1 MKLPRLRFFWRVYL
15 HGLLLLVLVGAG
27 TLAIQA
33 AVGPPMEFRNSARMV
48 AFLAEHL
55 EDVRSNPARLAH
67 DLAELRVIANLEVA
81 VFDGGRA
88 VASNVVPPPAPLG
101 AGDEARLAGG
111 VFEMHLPQSFA
122 APLGNQPGRYIIVKR
137 PVPAL
142 LQRAA
147 VVIGAMLVALVI
159 ASIPMA
165 RALAS
170 PLEKLGSA
178 ARALGSGD
186 LSARTGLRRNDEV
199 GDLALAFDE
208 AAEKI
213 ERLIRSEKELLA
225 NVSHELRTPITR
237 IRLALDIL
245 AEDQVGEAAAFVRA
259 ITADLSEL
267 ERLVDDILT
276 AARLDLVASRA
287 TGGELPLRVAR
298 IDPAELLRSAVAR
311 FGSAHPDRSLDL
323 EIEEPLPSMRGD
335 AGLLRRVLANLLDNA
350 EKYSDASTPITVRA
364 ASRSGAL
371 GVDIQD
377 RGIGVEARDLP
388 RLFTPFFR
396 TDRSRARGTGGVG
409 LGLTLSRRIVEAHGG
424 RIAVESAPGAGTTFR
439 LEIPLEAAG
448 RTPAPRQGNDRE
460 PVEL

>member
-1 MKLPRLRFFWRVYL
+1 MRLPRLRFFWRVYL
-15 HGLLLLVLVGAG
+15 HGLLLLVLVAAG
-27 TLAIQA
+27 TFATQA
-33 AVGPPMEFRNSARMV
+33 AIGPPLELRNSPRMV

-67 DLAELRVIANLEVA
+67 DLVELRAVANLDVA
-81 VFDGGRA
+81 VFDAGRA
-88 VASNVVPPPAPLG
+88 VASNVDPPLDPLG

-111 VFEMHLPQSFA
+111 VFEIPHRPLSFA
-122 APLGNQPGRYIIVKR
+122 APLGHQPGRYIIVRR

-142 LQRAA
+142 LQRAV

-199 GDLALAFDE
+199 GDLAVAFDE

-245 AEDQVGEAAAFVRA
+245 AEDQVGEAAAFVHG
-259 ITADLSEL
+259 ITTDLSEL

-276 AARLDLVASRA
+276 AARLDLAASRA
-287 TGGELPLRVAR
+287 TGGELPLRVVR
-298 IDPAELLRSAVAR
+298 IEPAELLRSAAAR
-311 FGSAHPDRSLDL
+311 FESAHPDRSLDL
-323 EIEEPLPSMRGD
+323 KIEEPLPAMRGD
-335 AGLLRRVLANLLDNA
+335 AGLLRRVLENLLDNA
-350 EKYSDASTPITVRA
+350 EKYSDDGTPITLRVVA
-364 ASRSGAL
+364 RSGAL
-371 GVDIQD
+371 SVDVQD

-424 RIAVESAPGAGTTFR
+424 KIAVESAPGAGTTFH
-439 LEIPLEAAG
+439 LEIPLEVTG
-448 RTPAPRQGNDRE
+448 RKPEAAPRD
-460 PVEL
+460 

>member
-1 MKLPRLRFFWRVYL
+1 
-15 HGLLLLVLVGAG
+15 
-27 TLAIQA
+27 
-33 AVGPPMEFRNSARMV
+33 
-48 AFLAEHL
+48 
-55 EDVRSNPARLAH
+55 
-67 DLAELRVIANLEVA
+67 
-81 VFDGGRA
+81 
-88 VASNVVPPPAPLG
+88 
-101 AGDEARLAGG
+101 
-111 VFEMHLPQSFA
+111 
-122 APLGNQPGRYIIVKR
+122 
-137 PVPAL
+137 
-142 LQRAA
+142 
-147 VVIGAMLVALVI
+147 
-159 ASIPMA
+159 MA

-323 EIEEPLPSMRGD
+323 EIEEPLPSMRRD